1 MNKHTSSFQAKMKEQ
16 AQQRQKRA
24 EQFFVSLAAQLVLD
38 ESFFEHQRE
47 KLSEQIDEALER
59 NDHKSFLKLSEEIK
73 KYRNN

>member
-47 KLSEQIDEALER
+47 KLSVLIDEALER
-59 NDHKSFLKLSEEIK
+59 NDYTSFVALSEQYQ
-73 KYRNN
+73 KYQDN

>member
-38 ESFFEHQRE
+38 ESFFEHHRE
-47 KLSEQIDEALER
+47 KLSEQIDDALER

>member
-47 KLSEQIDEALER
+47 KLSVLIDEALER
-59 NDHKSFLKLSEEIK
+59 NDYTSFAELSVQYQ
-73 KYRNN
+73 KYQDN